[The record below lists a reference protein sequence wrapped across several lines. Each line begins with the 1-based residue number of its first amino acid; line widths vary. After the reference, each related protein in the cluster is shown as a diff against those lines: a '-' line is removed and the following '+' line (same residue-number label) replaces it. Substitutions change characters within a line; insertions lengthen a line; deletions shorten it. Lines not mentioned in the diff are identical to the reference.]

1 MPGEDL
7 RPRRILKGMANQDKA
22 AKKAAKKQRR
32 AAFRGRIG
40 QIWQAFQMQR
50 REDKLLLP
58 LMIGIILVV
67 AVAVFF
73 IGMIW
78 NMHWAFLPVGIAL
91 GVLGAV
97 ILFGRR
103 VQATVYRK
111 ADGQP
116 GAAGWA
122 LENMRGNW
130 KLSQAVAGTQQLDA
144 VHRVIGRPGI
154 VLVGEG
160 APSRVKSLMS
170 QEKKRVA
177 RLVGETPIYEIMIGG
192 EEGQVPL
199 SKLQTHMM
207 KLPRNINAGQV
218 DSLENRLSALA
229 SRGNAM
235 PKGPMPQGAKM
246 RNVQRAMRRR

>member
-1 MPGEDL
+1 
-7 RPRRILKGMANQDKA
+7 MANQDKA
-22 AKKAAKKQRR
+22 AKKAAAKERR
-32 AAFRGRIG
+32 NALRGRIS
-40 QIWQAFQMQR
+40 QIFQAFQMQR

-58 LMIGIILVV
+58 LMIGVFLAIAVV
-67 AVAVFF
+67 VFV
-73 IGMIW
+73 IGFFFGMQ
-78 NMHWAFLPVGIAL
+78 WAFLPVGIAL
-91 GVLGAV
+91 GVLAAV
-97 ILFGRR
+97 IVFGRR

-122 LENMRGNW
+122 LDNLRGNW
-130 KLSQAVAGTQQLDA
+130 KVSQAVAGTAQLDA

-160 APSRVKSLMS
+160 AQHRVKSLLA
-170 QEKKRVA
+170 QEKKRVS
-177 RLVGETPIYEIMIGG
+177 RLVGETPIYEVVIGT

-199 SKLQTHMM
+199 RKLQTHLM
-207 KLPRNINAGQV
+207 KLPRNINSGQV

-229 SRGNAM
+229 SRGNSM

-246 RNVQRAMRRR
+246 RNVQRASRRR